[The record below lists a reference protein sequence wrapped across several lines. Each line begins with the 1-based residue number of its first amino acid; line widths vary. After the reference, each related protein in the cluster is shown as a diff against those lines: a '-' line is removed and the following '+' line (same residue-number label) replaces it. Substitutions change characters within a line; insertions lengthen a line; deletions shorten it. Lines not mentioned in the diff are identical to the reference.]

1 MKGLNNK
8 ILDVN
13 LNHEKFREFLL
24 SEKILENFIGG
35 RGLGVKLLSTRLPE
49 NLNPLDPKNLLIFST
64 GPFGGTIVPTNG
76 RFSLVTKSPLTNG
89 IFYSNSG
96 GSFGVFMKK
105 CGYDGI
111 LLEGALK
118 EPAYILI
125 EGGKEPIIREAS
137 NLWGLN
143 TEDTLNQLKEIEG
156 NNIHVLMIGPAGEN
170 LVKIAS
176 IMNDASRAFGRG
188 GVGAVMGSKN
198 LKAIVIKGGSI
209 KFEVHNQELLK
220 KYVKVAQD
228 KIKVVPITRS
238 SLPKFGTSALVN
250 IINILGMFPINNF
263 QKGFDERAT
272 QVSGEEINKR
282 LTQEQEGCYACPI
295 RCGRLTKAGDMKG
308 KGPEYE
314 SVWALGPNLGIYD
327 LVSIT
332 QANYLCNKYGIDTIS
347 CGVSIS
353 CAMELQE
360 KGFLKD
366 SLLKFGNTNILK
378 KLVTNIAN
386 KDDNGVYIGEGS
398 KLLAKRY
405 NNEECAMHVKGLELP
420 AYDPRGV
427 FGHALGY
434 ATSNRGGC
442 HLTGYMAS
450 LEIFAAPKKIDRFT
464 TAGKPDLLVLKQNQ
478 KAIED
483 SLVICA
489 FAGWALGL
497 DYYARF
503 LKAITGIEYDV
514 IKLLE
519 IGERIYN
526 LERIFN
532 IREGFKRED
541 DNLPLR
547 FISEPLKEGFS
558 KGYVVPLEPMLDQY
572 YFVRQWDEKGIPK
585 PELLEKLD
593 IEFNI

>member
-8 ILDVN
+8 ILEID
-13 LNHEKFREFLL
+13 LNHDKFNEVSVPEEFLL
-24 SEKILENFIGG
+24 DYIGG
-35 RGLGVKLLSTRLPE
+35 RGLGVKLLSDKLPI
-49 NLNPLDPKNLLIFST
+49 NLNPLDPKNLLIFAT
-64 GPFGGTIVPTNG
+64 GPFGGTTVPTNG

-96 GSFGVFMKK
+96 GSFGVVMKR
-105 CGYDGI
+105 CGYDAI
-111 LLEGALK
+111 LIQGALK
-118 EPAYILI
+118 EPGYLLI
-125 EGGKEPIIREAS
+125 EGGEEPIINEAS
-137 NLWGLN
+137 KLWGCD
-143 TEDTLNQLKEIEG
+143 TEKTLEELKKIEG
-156 NNIHVLMIGPAGEN
+156 NRINSLMIGLAGEN
-170 LVKIAS
+170 LIKIAA
-176 IMNDASRAFGRG
+176 IMNDATRAFGRG

-198 LKAIVIKGGSI
+198 LKAIVVKGGDAKVDI
-209 KFEVHNQELLK
+209 HDRELLK

-250 IINILGMFPINNF
+250 VINILGMFPINNF
-263 QKGFDERAT
+263 QKGYDERAT
-272 QVSGEEINKR
+272 KVSGEEINKK
-282 LTQEQEGCYACPI
+282 LTQEHEGCYACPI

-314 SVWALGPNLGIYD
+314 SVWALGPNVGIYD
-327 LVSIT
+327 LITVT

-347 CGVSIS
+347 CGGSIA

-360 KGFLKD
+360 KGLLND
-366 SLLKFGNTNILK
+366 SSLKFGNDSILK
-378 KLVTNIAN
+378 ELVKKIAF
-386 KDDNGVYIGEGS
+386 KEGIGAQIGEGS
-398 KLLAKRY
+398 RILSKNY
-405 NNEECAMHVKGLELP
+405 NSEEYAMHVKGLELP
-420 AYDPRGV
+420 AYDPRGAI
-427 FGHALGY
+427 GHALGY

-464 TAGKPDLLVLKQNQ
+464 MAGKPDLLVLKQNQ

-503 LKAITGIEYDV
+503 MKAITGIDFDV
-514 IKLLE
+514 MKLLE

-526 LERIFN
+526 LEKIFN
-532 IREGFKRED
+532 IREGLSKKD
-541 DNLPLR
+541 DNLPPR
-547 FISEPLKEGFS
+547 FLQEPLTEGIS
-558 KGYVVPLEPMLDQY
+558 KGHVVSLEKLLEQY
-572 YFVRQWDEKGIPK
+572 YFVRGWDKDGSPK
-585 PELLEKLD
+585 PKLLKKLG
-593 IEFNI
+593 IKPL